1 MDQRKQKAI
10 QTEDRMCAITYEE
23 QIDNRQ
29 WSRITEWQMA
39 SLITSKETF
48 LP

>member
-10 QTEDRMCAITYEE
+10 QTEDRICAITYEE
-23 QIDNRQ
+23 QIDNSQ
-29 WSRITEWQMA
+29 WSRITEGQTA
-39 SLITSKETF
+39 SLITSKGTF